1 MDSRRLLHLVGTSRV
16 GGTERFLSSLA
27 SGLREGGWT
36 NGIVVLD
43 ALGPLADA
51 YARVA
56 DQVWHLDV
64 ASAGVRGALRGWRS
78 IVRAFAPDVVVLYGL
93 RANLLGRVASGAVP
107 VVNALRSVYV
117 DERGT
122 RIARWLDRATF
133 HRVDACIANSQ
144 EAVRRH
150 VAAGFP
156 AERFVWIPNGIDV
169 ARFRAVSRQQARA
182 RTGVPEGERVVL
194 SVANLKPVKN
204 QAVLLDAARALHDAG
219 VPHGLW
225 LIGEGPERGALEQ
238 RARDLGLDAH
248 VHFLGA
254 VPDPADWYAS
264 ADAFALTS
272 DYEGTPTVLFEAF
285 AAGVPVVATSV
296 GDVPALCAGG
306 AGLVVAPRDPGATA
320 RALTAVLTDADLRRR
335 LCARAAE
342 VAERHS
348 AHAMVDRYARVFEAV
363 AQGRPPSIPVEAVAG

>member
-1 MDSRRLLHLVGTSRV
+1 MNSRRLLHLVGTSRV

-36 NGIVVLD
+36 NGVVVLD

-51 YARVA
+51 YARAA

-78 IVRAFAPDVVVLYGL
+78 ILRAFAPDVVVLYGL
-93 RANLLGRVASGAVP
+93 RANLLGRMASGGVP
-107 VVNALRSVYV
+107 VVNALRSVYI

-169 ARFRAVSRQQARA
+169 ARFRAVPREQARA
-182 RTGVPEGERVVL
+182 RLGIPEDERVVL

-204 QAVLLDAARALHDAG
+204 QAVLLDASRALHDAG

-238 RARDLGLDAH
+238 HARDLGLDAR
-248 VHFLGA
+248 VHFLGG

-272 DYEGTPTVLFEAF
+272 DYEGTPTVLIEAF

-296 GDVPALCAGG
+296 GDVPALCADG
-306 AGLVVAPRDPGATA
+306 AGLVVAPRDPAATA
-320 RALTAVLTDADLRRR
+320 RALKAVLTDADLRRR
-335 LCARAAE
+335 LCARAAA

-348 AHAMVDRYARVFEAV
+348 ARAMVDRYARVFEAV